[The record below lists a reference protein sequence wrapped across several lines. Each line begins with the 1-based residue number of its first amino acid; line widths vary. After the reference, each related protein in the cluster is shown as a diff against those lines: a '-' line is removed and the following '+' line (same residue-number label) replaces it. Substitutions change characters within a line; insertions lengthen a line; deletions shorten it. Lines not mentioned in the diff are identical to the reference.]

1 MRRKFSRYC
10 TSCIRLLLLL
20 ALVAG
25 AFNARAG
32 VSSGQADGYLDRG
45 IFMHDASINLMALD
59 QLVQYASI
67 SGGDEKTAL
76 LTAPQS
82 MLTTML
88 PVGSGLLI
96 RLMFKAGRQYPRECK
111 QTRMDID
118 RKLSQAI
125 AEW

>member
-1 MRRKFSRYC
+1 MDC
-10 TSCIRLLLLL
+10 T
-20 ALVAG
+20 A
-25 AFNARAG
+25 
-32 VSSGQADGYLDRG
+32 
-45 IFMHDASINLMALD
+45 
-59 QLVQYASI
+59 
-67 SGGDEKTAL
+67 EAL
-76 LTAPQS
+76 LYEHGTHFVFPQS

-111 QTRMDID
+111 QTRLDID